1 MMNTF
6 LKHLVFASLLV
17 LSTAGAFAAEKGS
30 PTVVQ
35 GVAIYLGVVPAEMI
49 LGYPKGQAEMH
60 MHGGVPHGSNK
71 YHVVIALFD
80 DATGKRITGAQVK
93 ATVAQVGMSGQ
104 MKLLEPM
111 QIANTESYGNWFTL
125 PEPGTYRIRL
135 EISGIK
141 DRGKIET
148 EIEYMRP

>member
-1 MMNTF
+1 MKTF
-6 LKHLVFASLLV
+6 LKHFILAPLLV
-17 LSTAGAFAAEKGS
+17 LSSVVAIAAEKGS

-49 LGYPKGQAEMH
+49 LGYSKEHTEMQ
-60 MHGGVPHGSNK
+60 MHGGMPHGSNK

-80 DATGKRITGAQVK
+80 DATGKRITGAQLK

-141 DRGKIET
+141 DRSKIVT
-148 EIEYMRP
+148 ELDYLRP